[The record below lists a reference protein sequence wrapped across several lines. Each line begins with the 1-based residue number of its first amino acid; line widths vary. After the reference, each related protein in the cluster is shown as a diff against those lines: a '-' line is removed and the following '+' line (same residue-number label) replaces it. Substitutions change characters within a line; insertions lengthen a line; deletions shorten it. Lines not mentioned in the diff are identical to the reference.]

1 MKIAVTCIGDT
12 SGMTVDPRFGRAA
25 QLLIHDTKTGA
36 SRIVDNTQN
45 LNAAQ
50 GAGIQT
56 AQHVIDEGAEA
67 VITGNCGPKAFR
79 VLTAAG
85 IKIYTVQDVTVKE
98 ALQACEENRL
108 TAVSAATVE
117 GHWV

>member
-1 MKIAVTCIGDT
+1 MKVAVTCAGDS

-25 QLLIHDTKTGA
+25 QFLIYDTESDE

-50 GAGIQT
+50 GAGIQA
-56 AQHVIDEGAEA
+56 AQNAIDEGVEA

-79 VLTAAG
+79 VLAAAG
-85 IKIYTVQDVTVKE
+85 IKIYAVQDVTVKE
-98 ALQACEENRL
+98 ALQALKENRL

>member
-1 MKIAVTCIGDT
+1 MKVAITSYGDG
-12 SGMTVDPRFGRAA
+12 SGRTVDPRFGRAV
-25 QLLIHDTKTGA
+25 QFLIYDTETDE
-36 SRIVDNTQN
+36 SHVIDNAQN

-50 GAGIQT
+50 GAGIQA
-56 AQHVIDEGAEA
+56 AQNVIDAGVEA

-98 ALQACEENRL
+98 ALQALKENRL
-108 TAVSAATVE
+108 KAAAAATVE